1 MKAAVYYGAQD
12 IKVEDIEV
20 PQIGPGDI
28 LVKVKACGICGSDLH
43 SYQHGIFS
51 RPGWVMGHEVSGE
64 VVAAGEKVEGIK
76 IGDGVV
82 PMAHDNLQGC
92 GQCFWCQR
100 EQPQWCPSLIKKPCG
115 ECEFCKSG
123 QFYLCNS
130 LRPYQ
135 LIGYGRNGGYSEY
148 IIVSRAVLNQ
158 NVFKLPASVSFE
170 EGAFVEP
177 LQGAFHWVSLAE
189 PESRDTAVVLG
200 AGTVGLLVMQLL
212 KNYVSRVIVCEVSPL
227 RLRLARELGADVVID
242 ASAEESVQRVMDIT
256 GTGRSY
262 SGKGGACADIVME
275 CSGVGVAL
283 QQALEMTRTGGKIVL
298 VGLFD
303 DLVAINPNRIIHKQL
318 KVISSFAKGKLSRS
332 QETTHVID
340 LITSGKVKLRPLIT
354 HELGLDKIR
363 EAFETQ
369 ARPDQSVKVLIKP

>member
-1 MKAAVYYGAQD
+1 
-12 IKVEDIEV
+12 
-20 PQIGPGDI
+20 
-28 LVKVKACGICGSDLH
+28 
-43 SYQHGIFS
+43 
-51 RPGWVMGHEVSGE
+51 
-64 VVAAGEKVEGIK
+64 
-76 IGDGVV
+76 
-82 PMAHDNLQGC
+82 
-92 GQCFWCQR
+92 
-100 EQPQWCPSLIKKPCG
+100 
-115 ECEFCKSG
+115 
-123 QFYLCNS
+123 
-130 LRPYQ
+130 
-135 LIGYGRNGGYSEY
+135 
-148 IIVSRAVLNQ
+148 
-158 NVFKLPASVSFE
+158 
-170 EGAFVEP
+170 VEP

-227 RLRLARELGADVVID
+227 RLRLARELGADVIID
-242 ASAEESVQRVMDIT
+242 ASVEEPVQRVMDIT

-275 CSGVGVAL
+275 CSGTGVAL

-332 QETTHVID
+332 QETAHVID

-354 HELGLDKIR
+354 HEFGLDEIR
-363 EAFETQ
+363 EAFEAQ